1 MAPLPGVKRM
11 IRQIRRY
18 ADRYRHAH
26 GPYGHLFLPY
36 EGSDV
41 VALDCETTGLDSRH
55 AELVS
60 IAAVPVRNGRVCAS
74 ESMDVRFQAPDSL
87 TRESITIHRL
97 RPIDLDEGEAIADTL
112 ETLLAFVGNRP
123 VVGWCIDF
131 DVAMINRY
139 LRPLLGF
146 DLPNATIEL
155 SSLYQKKMRY
165 WQPDI
170 EPDLRFEAMARNL
183 RVPMMARHSA
193 RGDAVTAGLMYLQLQ
208 RATLEQ

>member
-1 MAPLPGVKRM
+1 M
-11 IRQIRRY
+11 IRQLRRY

-36 EGSDV
+36 EGEDV

-60 IAAVPVRNGRVCAS
+60 IAAVPVRGGRVCTS
-74 ESMDVRFQAPDSL
+74 ESLDIRLEAPESL
-87 TRESITIHRL
+87 TGESITIHRL
-97 RPIDLDEGEAIADTL
+97 RPVDLHDGETVADTL
-112 ETLLAFVGNRP
+112 DTLLSFIGNRP
-123 VVGWCIDF
+123 VVGWCIEF

-155 SSLYQKKMRY
+155 SSLFQKKMRY
-165 WQPDI
+165 WQPDV
-170 EPDLRFEAMARNL
+170 EPDLRFEAMAKVL
-183 RVPMMARHSA
+183 RVPMMERHSA
-193 RGDAVTAGLMYLQLQ
+193 RGDAVTAALMYLQLQ
-208 RATLEQ
+208 RPTLDQ

>member
-1 MAPLPGVKRM
+1 M
-11 IRQIRRY
+11 IKQLRRY

-60 IAAVPVRNGRVCAS
+60 IAAVPVRSDRVCAS
-74 ESMDVRFQAPDSL
+74 ESMDVHFQAPPSL
-87 TRESITIHRL
+87 TGESIAIHRL
-97 RPIDLDEGEAIADTL
+97 RPVDLDEGVDVADTL
-112 ETLLAFVGNRP
+112 ESLLAFIGNRP

-155 SSLYQKKMRY
+155 SNLYQKKMRY

-170 EPDLRFEAMARNL
+170 EPDLRFEAMAKSL

-208 RATLEQ
+208 RPTLDQ

>member
-1 MAPLPGVKRM
+1 ML
-11 IRQIRRY
+11 RQLRRY

-36 EGSDV
+36 EGKDV

-60 IAAVPVRNGRVCAS
+60 IAAVPVRGGRVCNS
-74 ESMDVRFQAPDSL
+74 ESMDVHFQAPASL
-87 TRESITIHRL
+87 TSESITIHRL
-97 RPIDLDEGEAIADTL
+97 RPVDLDEGEEVAETL
-112 ETLLAFVGNRP
+112 ESLLAFIGNRP

-155 SSLYQKKMRY
+155 SALYQKKMRY

-170 EPDLRFEAMARNL
+170 EPDLRFEAMAKNL
-183 RVPMMARHSA
+183 QVPMMARHSA
-193 RGDAVTAGLMYLQLQ
+193 RGDAVTAALMYLQLQ
-208 RATLEQ
+208 RPTLNQ

>member
-1 MAPLPGVKRM
+1 M
-11 IRQIRRY
+11 IRQLRRY
-18 ADRYRHAH
+18 ADRHRHAH

-36 EGSDV
+36 EGGDV

-60 IAAVPVRNGRVCAS
+60 IAAVPVRAGRVCAS
-74 ESMDVRFQAPDSL
+74 ESMDVHFKPPESL
-87 TRESITIHRL
+87 SSDSITIHRL
-97 RPIDLDEGEAIADTL
+97 RPVDLDEGEEIADTL
-112 ETLLAFVGNRP
+112 EALLAFIGNRP

-155 SSLYQKKMRY
+155 SLLYQKKMRY
-165 WQPDI
+165 WQPEM
-170 EPDLRFEAMARNL
+170 EPDLRFEAMAKAL
-183 RVPMMARHSA
+183 QVPMMARHSA

-208 RATLEQ
+208 RATQDH

>member
-1 MAPLPGVKRM
+1 M
-11 IRQIRRY
+11 IRQLRRY

-60 IAAVPVRNGRVCAS
+60 IAAVPVRSDRVCAS
-74 ESMDVRFQAPDSL
+74 ESMDVHFQAPPSL
-87 TRESITIHRL
+87 TGESIAIHRL
-97 RPIDLDEGEAIADTL
+97 RPVDLDEGADVADTL
-112 ETLLAFVGNRP
+112 ESLLAFIGNRP

-155 SSLYQKKMRY
+155 SNLYQKKK
-165 WQPDI
+165 WKVF
-170 EPDLRFEAMARNL
+170 LN
-183 RVPMMARHSA
+183 
-193 RGDAVTAGLMYLQLQ
+193 
-208 RATLEQ
+208 